1 MSLARLIILGS
12 VLVVAGAAIFLFWG
26 ARQDRAQPAAA
37 ASLGTSLPLTD
48 IVPGA
53 QSAPP
58 PAPGAYRETAQ
69 ALSQGQ
75 QLYSAFNCIGCH
87 HYGGGGIGPALMDDT
102 WIYGSDPES
111 IYRSIAE
118 GRPNGMPAFGGHIP
132 EQQIWQ
138 IVTYVRSLAALVPAS
153 IRPSRDDHMQTT
165 PPQTLQDAQVP
176 KSGDPSAGAPPP

>member
-26 ARQDRAQPAAA
+26 ARHDRAQPAAA

-87 HYGGGGIGPALMDDT
+87 HYGGGIGPALMDDT

>member
-1 MSLARLIILGS
+1 MSLARVIILAS
-12 VLVVAGAAIFLFWG
+12 VVVIAGAVIFLFWS
-26 ARQDRAQPAAA
+26 ARQDRPQPAPA
-37 ASLGTSLPLTD
+37 ASLGTTLPLTD
-48 IVPGA
+48 IASGA
-53 QSAPP
+53 QSEPP

-132 EQQIWQ
+132 DAQIWQ
-138 IVTYVRSLAALVPAS
+138 IVTYVRSLAALVPAA
-153 IRPSRDDHMQTT
+153 IRSSRDDHMQSV
-165 PPQTLQDAQVP
+165 PPQTLQEPQTP
-176 KSGDPSAGAPPP
+176 KSGDPNGRAPPP